1 MIICPTFF
9 FGKIL
14 MKILILL
21 LSFFINNISLAK
33 SYSLLDI
40 EATKTEKILTENNN
54 SNLQQE
60 EPKIIPIKDNISI
73 STIIATINSIILS
86 SIYPIYYYYKK
97 KAKDKIRNKLIK
109 EIKEKFSKHQNN
121 KDLGE
126 LERELVRIVRKEIIE
141 LSKEKKNA

>member
-1 MIICPTFF
+1 
-9 FGKIL
+9 

-21 LSFFINNISLAK
+21 LSLFINNISLAK

-60 EPKIIPIKDNISI
+60 EPKIIPEIPDNISI

-121 KDLGE
+121 KDLAE
-126 LERELVRIVRKEIIE
+126 LERELVRIVRKEMIE